1 MNQGTQL
8 SLSGVLTS
16 LHRQDVATNNL
27 ANINTVGFKTQLA
40 LTRQRNPVRAED
52 GVWSMPSDPMLERLN
67 AGVLL
72 EPSRTA
78 FSQGPVMTTNQPF
91 DVAIEGDGFF
101 VVRDASDGA
110 TDRVRLDRDGRLSR
124 ATDRVRLSRD
134 GRLTRNAS
142 GTLVQASTGL
152 PVLDAQNRQI
162 TIGEGPFAIDEQGA
176 IRQGGEVVANLAFV
190 DVTDRDHLRRE
201 GNGLYLASANDL
213 VGRVNATGRLRQ
225 GAIEGS
231 SVNEITALMDV
242 TSAARDVTANL
253 GMVQYQDRLLER
265 AINGLGR
272 VG

>member
-1 MNQGTQL
+1 MNNGMQL

-27 ANINTVGFKTQLA
+27 ANINTVGFKPQLA
-40 LTRQRNPVRAED
+40 MTRQRDNVRAED
-52 GVWSMPSDPMLERLN
+52 GVWSMPSDAMLERLG

-78 FSQGPVMTTNQPF
+78 FKQGPIMTTGQPF
-91 DVAIEGDGFF
+91 DVAIEGDGFL

-110 TDRVRLDRDGRLSR
+110 
-124 ATDRVRLSRD
+124 ADRVRLSRD

-142 GTLVQASTGL
+142 GILVQASTGL

-162 TIGEGPFAIDEQGA
+162 RIPDGSFAIDDQGV
-176 IRQGGEVVANLAFV
+176 IRQGGDLIATLAFV
-190 DVTDRDHLRRE
+190 DVANRDNLIRQ
-201 GNGLYLASANDL
+201 GNGLYLADANDMA
-213 VGRVNATGRLRQ
+213 GRVNATGRLRQ
-225 GAIEGS
+225 GAVEGS
-231 SVNEITALMDV
+231 AVDEINALMDV

-272 VG
+272 VV

>member
-8 SLSGVLTS
+8 SVSGVLAS
-16 LHRQDVATNNL
+16 LHQQDVATNNL
-27 ANINTVGFKTQLA
+27 ANINTVGFKSQLA
-40 LTRQRNPVRAED
+40 MTRQRDPVRAED
-52 GVWSMPSDPMLERLN
+52 GVWSMPSDAMLERLN

-91 DVAIEGDGFF
+91 DLAIEGDGFL

-110 TDRVRLDRDGRLSR
+110 
-124 ATDRVRLSRD
+124 ADRVRLSRD
-134 GRLTRNAS
+134 GRLTRNSS

-152 PVLDAQNRQI
+152 PVLDALNRQI
-162 TIGEGPFAIDEQGA
+162 RIGDGPITIDEQGA

-190 DVTDRDHLRRE
+190 DVTDRDHLRRQ
-201 GNGLYLASANDL
+201 GNGLYMASANDL
-213 VGRVNATGRLRQ
+213 VGRVNASGRIRQ
-225 GAIEGS
+225 GAVEGS
-231 SVNEITALMDV
+231 SVDEISALIEV
-242 TSAARDVTANL
+242 TSAARAVTANL
-253 GMVQYQDRLLER
+253 GMVQYQDRLLVR

>member
-8 SLSGVLTS
+8 SVSGVLAS
-16 LHRQDVATNNL
+16 LHQQDVATNNL
-27 ANINTVGFKTQLA
+27 ANINTVGFKSQLA
-40 LTRQRNPVRAED
+40 MTRQRDPVRAED
-52 GVWSMPSDPMLERLN
+52 GVWSMPSDSMLERLN

-91 DVAIEGDGFF
+91 DLAIEGDGFL

-110 TDRVRLDRDGRLSR
+110 
-124 ATDRVRLSRD
+124 ADRVRLSRD
-134 GRLTRNAS
+134 GRLTRNSS

-162 TIGEGPFAIDEQGA
+162 RIGDGPIAIDEQGV

-190 DVTDRDHLRRE
+190 DVTDRDHLRRQ
-201 GNGLYLASANDL
+201 GNGLYMASATDL
-213 VGRVNATGRLRQ
+213 VGRVNATGRIRQ
-225 GAIEGS
+225 GAVEGS
-231 SVNEITALMDV
+231 SVDEISALIEV
-242 TSAARDVTANL
+242 TSAARAVTANL